1 MPRSRMVM
9 GALAMAPL
17 LMGSTLEAQQTNTPL
32 LACYVPRSGTLYLV
46 GQNGAPGTCRAADHV
61 LVQWSA
67 VGPTGPQGPAGPQGP
82 PGTGSSLAGS
92 ATLGNVE
99 TVVANVSFTFTQPG
113 TQTFVTATC
122 PTGKIAI
129 SGGLLRDDSNGGY
142 SPGSGSPWVHEL
154 GSYPNKAF
162 GYSDREWVVHL
173 SAQSVGTFRARLVVT
188 CARIN

>member
-1 MPRSRMVM
+1 MQRAVVVM
-9 GALAMAPL
+9 GALMMAPM
-17 LMGSTLEAQQTNTPL
+17 LMGQPLEGQQATPPL

-61 LVQWSA
+61 LVQWSV
-67 VGPTGPQGPAGPQGP
+67 VGPAGPQGPAGSAGP

-99 TVVANVSFTFTQPG
+99 SVVANVSFTFTQPG

-122 PTGKIAI
+122 PVGKIAI
-129 SGGLLRDDSNGGY
+129 SGGLLRDDSFGGY
-142 SPGSGSPWVHEL
+142 SPGGGAPWVHEI

-162 GYSDREWVVHL
+162 GYSDREWVVHV
-173 SAQSVGTFRARLVVT
+173 SAESVGTFRARMVVM
-188 CARIN
+188 CVKIN